1 MRGEPVAGQCVEFA
15 GHLDRPEG
23 EVVEITRADAGDG
36 ESPYPGESARLV
48 EGRGRWPG
56 PV

>member
-23 EVVEITRADAGDG
+23 EVVEITHADAGDG